1 MRSPPPS
8 RVRSRSSKRLRQDT
22 LSQFMETEADGS
34 GSDDEDDDSNASD
47 VNSDG
52 NVRGLIANATEDED
66 EEFVL
71 PSASEDDGE

>member
-1 MRSPPPS
+1 
-8 RVRSRSSKRLRQDT
+8 
-22 LSQFMETEADGS
+22 METEADGS